1 MAEKQEKSNFKHIV
15 RIAQVDVPGE
25 KAIRF
30 ALTNIKGIGINFAQA
45 LCNKLSIDANKKAG
59 TLTDVEISSLE
70 LLIKNPTIPQWYYNR
85 RKDPETGENHHILTS
100 ALKLTKETDIKKL
113 KKIKT
118 YKGIRHSM
126 GQPVRGQRTRS
137 HFRKGSAVGVVK
149 KKLVKAKAP

>member
-1 MAEKQEKSNFKHIV
+1 MAEIKHFV
-15 RIAQVDVPGE
+15 RIVNTDIPGN
-25 KAIRF
+25 KPLIS
-30 ALTNIKGIGINFAQA
+30 ALTKVHGIGINFAQA

>member
-1 MAEKQEKSNFKHIV
+1 MAEIKHFV
-15 RIAQVDVPGE
+15 RIVNTDIPGN
-25 KAIRF
+25 KPVIS
-30 ALTNIKGIGINFAQA
+30 ALTKVHGIGINFAQA

-149 KKLVKAKAP
+149 KKLVKAKAT

>member
-1 MAEKQEKSNFKHIV
+1 MAEIKHFV
-15 RIAQVDVPGE
+15 RIVNTDIPGN
-25 KAIRF
+25 KPVIS
-30 ALTNIKGIGINFAQA
+30 ALTKVHGIGINFAQA

>member
-1 MAEKQEKSNFKHIV
+1 MAEIKHFV
-15 RIAQVDVPGE
+15 RIVNTDIPGN
-25 KAIRF
+25 KPLIS
-30 ALTNIKGIGINFAQA
+30 ALTKVHGIGINFAQA

-149 KKLVKAKAP
+149 KKLVKAKA

>member
-1 MAEKQEKSNFKHIV
+1 MAEIKHFV
-15 RIAQVDVPGE
+15 RIVNTDIPGN
-25 KAIRF
+25 KPVIS
-30 ALTNIKGIGINFAQA
+30 ALTKVHGIGINFAQA

-149 KKLVKAKAP
+149 KKIVKTKEKA

>member
-1 MAEKQEKSNFKHIV
+1 MAEIKHFV
-15 RIAQVDVPGE
+15 RIVNTDIPGN
-25 KAIRF
+25 KPVIS
-30 ALTNIKGIGINFAQA
+30 ALTKVHGIGINFAQA

-100 ALKLTKETDIKKL
+100 ALKLTKDTDIKKL

>member
-1 MAEKQEKSNFKHIV
+1 MAEIKHFV
-15 RIAQVDVPGE
+15 RIVNTDIPGN
-25 KAIRF
+25 KPVIS
-30 ALTNIKGIGINFAQA
+30 ALTKVHGIGINFAQA

-100 ALKLTKETDIKKL
+100 ALKLTKETDIKQL

-149 KKLVKAKAP
+149 KKIVKTKEKA

>member
-1 MAEKQEKSNFKHIV
+1 MAEIKHFV
-15 RIAQVDVPGE
+15 RIVNTDIPGN
-25 KAIRF
+25 KPILS
-30 ALTNIKGIGINFAQA
+30 ALTKVHGIGINFAQA

-59 TLTDVEISSLE
+59 TLTDTEISSLE
-70 LLIKNPTIPQWYYNR
+70 SLIKNPSTIPSWYYNR
-85 RKDPETGENHHILTS
+85 RKDPETGESHHIFTS
-100 ALKLTKETDIKKL
+100 VLKLTKDTDIKKL

-149 KKLVKAKAP
+149 KKIVKTKEKA

>member
-1 MAEKQEKSNFKHIV
+1 MAEIKHFV
-15 RIAQVDVPGE
+15 RIVNTDIPGN
-25 KAIRF
+25 KPVIS
-30 ALTNIKGIGINFAQA
+30 ALTKVHGIGINFAHA

-100 ALKLTKETDIKKL
+100 ALKLTKDTDIKKL